1 MTHADTRVT
10 HCNVIFTAK
19 MTGLEDNSKS
29 FIIRILRHDC
39 MKQTDKFSREF
50 EGLLRANHQRGASE
64 VLNFHENLNTWLVTR
79 MPKWRYAINSR

>member
-1 MTHADTRVT
+1 
-10 HCNVIFTAK
+10 
-19 MTGLEDNSKS
+19 
-29 FIIRILRHDC
+29 

-50 EGLLRANHQRGASE
+50 DGLLRANHQRGASE